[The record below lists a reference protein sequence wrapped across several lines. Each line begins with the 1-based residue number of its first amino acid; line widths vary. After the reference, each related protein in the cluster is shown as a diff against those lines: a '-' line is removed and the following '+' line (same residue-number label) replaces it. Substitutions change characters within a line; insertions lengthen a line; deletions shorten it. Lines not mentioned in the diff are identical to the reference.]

1 MDETSTQPEF
11 EPVLARSEGFET
23 VEEEEPKAPLP
34 KPVTVAEVA
43 GVVVEEPSIHEV
55 EMPPV
60 SIGIPEPELPT
71 PVRSDQT
78 PQMVTVVLR
87 SMGDRARDI
96 LRMRRIHGT
105 LISYPGNDRFAF
117 YVIERSRGYRLE
129 FPNDSTNASSEM
141 LDRLQGVV
149 GKENVIVE
157 PITYQ

>member
-1 MDETSTQPEF
+1 MEAPVPE
-11 EPVLARSEGFET
+11 V
-23 VEEEEPKAPLP
+23 
-34 KPVTVAEVA
+34 
-43 GVVVEEPSIHEV
+43 
-55 EMPPV
+55 PV
-60 SIGIPEPELPT
+60 ST
-71 PVRSDQT
+71 RSDQT

-105 LISYPGNDRFAF
+105 LISYPGHDRFAF

-129 FPNDSTNASSEM
+129 FPNDTTNASPEM
-141 LDRLQGVV
+141 MDRIQEVV